1 MPDDPDQPERTG
13 PFRVTFV
20 TGVMPDRWAE
30 RWRGRERTPL
40 QLVPVVEE
48 HQLDELRAGTA
59 SMALVRLPVD
69 LDGLHRIPL
78 YTEEMVAVVAREHP
92 AAAYDALDVA
102 DLADEHLLQ
111 DPDLVP
117 EWRDVSTEVRDGT
130 RYPVPPMTLPQVFE
144 SVAADAGIALVPRS
158 VARVHHRK
166 DVAAVP
172 VPDLPGRQVGLVWPA
187 AAEDPLLETFI
198 GVVRGRTE
206 RSTRGGEDR
215 PQAGQRRATKPDP
228 KARSRARDTR
238 DTSSRRSG
246 GGRRRGRR

>member
-1 MPDDPDQPERTG
+1 
-13 PFRVTFV
+13 VTFV
-20 TGVMPDRWAE
+20 TGVMPDKWAD
-30 RWRGRERTPL
+30 RWRGRETTPL
-40 QLVPVVEE
+40 QLVPVDEE

-59 SMALVRLPVD
+59 AMALVRLPVD

-78 YTEEMVAVVAREHP
+78 YTEDMVAVVSREHP
-92 AAAYDALDVA
+92 AAAYDALEVA
-102 DLADEHLLQ
+102 ELADEHLLL

-117 EWRDVSTEVRDGT
+117 EWRDVATEVRDGT

-166 DVAAVP
+166 DVVAVP
-172 VPDLPGRQVGLVWPA
+172 VTDLPGRQVGLVWPV

-206 RSTRGGEDR
+206 RSSRGGATVADGGDAK
-215 PQAGQRRATKPDP
+215 PPAKVRRAEPRRQGGRGTKPP
-228 KARSRARDTR
+228 RST
-238 DTSSRRSG
+238 
-246 GGRRRGRR
+246 GRGRRGRR